1 MKTTAHTLEAKVA
14 FEALEQAFRHP
25 AMLRKSYD
33 ATHHINNNLRD
44 YGLYLDGV
52 VDAWATVCAK
62 ASPEDHPV
70 LLSKTIKEIES
81 HLFTRSHVQEA
92 FNLIERRL
100 PMSFALFN
108 AFIQKTSAS
117 QDKGCVNYLIEHT
130 EIEQDQFRAMLR
142 ALAFKKSYDAV
153 SVLFGAWILK
163 SPPTALADKEE
174 VGDIAW
180 GVIICSLIF
189 TQNKPDPRLIN
200 FIRLFE
206 KNLKESLPLLSKNGK
221 PLLLLPDI
229 KVIESIMEAGF
240 DDLSTVIVESVLHHD
255 EIYDRKKFIIL
266 EQQGFKISEQFIQER
281 LTINSSE
288 NGWKMALSYYLS
300 NDSLELDARS
310 IHRPSLLSYAGSEPT
325 NFTIRTKDLIKT
337 LSVGS
342 TSAIADK
349 KRMSLVALYVDG
361 RPDIIKEL
369 LKAGLPEKYLEI
381 GSVREEK
388 LMLDLGI

>member
-1 MKTTAHTLEAKVA
+1 
-14 FEALEQAFRHP
+14 
-25 AMLRKSYD
+25 
-33 ATHHINNNLRD
+33 
-44 YGLYLDGV
+44 
-52 VDAWATVCAK
+52 
-62 ASPEDHPV
+62 
-70 LLSKTIKEIES
+70 
-81 HLFTRSHVQEA
+81 
-92 FNLIERRL
+92 
-100 PMSFALFN
+100 
-108 AFIQKTSAS
+108 
-117 QDKGCVNYLIEHT
+117 
-130 EIEQDQFRAMLR
+130 
-142 ALAFKKSYDAV
+142 
-153 SVLFGAWILK
+153 
-163 SPPTALADKEE
+163 
-174 VGDIAW
+174 
-180 GVIICSLIF
+180 
-189 TQNKPDPRLIN
+189 
-200 FIRLFE
+200 
-206 KNLKESLPLLSKNGK
+206 
-221 PLLLLPDI
+221 
-229 KVIESIMEAGF
+229 MEAGF
-240 DDLSTVIVESVLHHD
+240 DDLSTVIAESVLHQD

-266 EQQGFKISEQFIQER
+266 EQQGFKIPEQFIQER

-325 NFTIRTKDLIKT
+325 NFTIRTKDLIKS